1 MSTFFYPS
9 VVSTKAEFTNNKGIE
24 FRVGD
29 KTYCVGGLA
38 MKQRDWVR
46 PLNAKPDEAEWQAL
60 LYSALLQI
68 PGREFGIV
76 LGCPH
81 KLRTVF
87 ADRLPIGE
95 ISLELPNGSFEKKT
109 ITKISVVP
117 ECAGHALAY
126 KEFLAN
132 YESVIV
138 ISVGYGTVEVGA
150 ADSGGVIQDS
160 LHSLEC
166 GLHLVSSKLQSELFQ
181 LGHERTDIT
190 EKQIHHWDEILKQ
203 IVDGS
208 EDLVIRRRGQTPLT
222 HSDLRSLSDQLL
234 RSYTERLIYELSSYF
249 EQRYHQ
255 RHPVVL
261 TGGGVLHPIVRET
274 LTGYLES
281 QKYEVLETP
290 PRELLLSSAALG
302 YKSLADHL
310 YKDLSKTVRRVGI
323 DIGNNTLVAV
333 AD

>member
-1 MSTFFYPS
+1 MNTFFYPS
-9 VVSTKAEFTNNKGIE
+9 VVATKTDFTNNKGIE
-24 FRVGD
+24 FKIDG
-29 KTYCVGGLA
+29 KTYLVGGLA
-38 MKQRDWVR
+38 MKQREWVR
-46 PLNAKPDEAEWQAL
+46 PLNAKPNEAEWQAL

-68 PGREFGIV
+68 PGREFAVV

-81 KLRTVF
+81 KLRQVF
-87 ADRLPIGE
+87 ADKLPNGE
-95 ISLELPNGSFEKKT
+95 ISIELPSGSVEKKV
-109 ITKISVVP
+109 ISKIAVVP

-126 KEFLAN
+126 KEFLTS

-166 GLHLVSSKLQSELFQ
+166 GLHLVSGQLQQELFK
-181 LGHERTDIT
+181 LGHERPDIN
-190 EKQIHHWDEILKQ
+190 ERQIHHWDEILKQ

-208 EDLVIRRRGQTPLT
+208 NDLVIRRRNEKPLMYQ
-222 HSDLRSLSDQLL
+222 DLRGLSDQLL
-234 RSYTERLIYELSSYF
+234 RAYTERLIYELSTYF
-249 EQRYHQ
+249 EQRYHH

-274 LTGYLES
+274 LTEYLQS
-281 QKYEVLETP
+281 QRYDVLETP

-302 YKSLADHL
+302 YKSLSEHL